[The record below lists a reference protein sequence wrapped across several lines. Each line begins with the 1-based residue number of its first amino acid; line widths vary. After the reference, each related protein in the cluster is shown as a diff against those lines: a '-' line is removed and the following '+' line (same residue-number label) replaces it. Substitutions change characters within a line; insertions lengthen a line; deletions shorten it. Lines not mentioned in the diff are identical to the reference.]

1 MEFSK
6 HLVQIAWGLTPFEI
20 YATVKSSKYSYIESS
35 LHKILTD
42 LADKRIRK
50 NREFFNIRPEEAFRY
65 LKLIAEMD
73 DTAEINAHVR

>member
-1 MEFSK
+1 MQK
-6 HLVQIAWGLTPFEI
+6 KNPDLPARTKNGV
-20 YATVKSSKYSYIESS
+20 SS

-65 LKLIAEMD
+65 LKLTAEMD

>member
-1 MEFSK
+1 MILQYVLIG
-6 HLVQIAWGLTPFEI
+6 LVLIVNNRKF
-20 YATVKSSKYSYIESS
+20 S

-65 LKLIAEMD
+65 LKLTAEMD